1 MKVLKGVLF
10 TLLAIVLILV
20 IAFVVVINLTPR
32 QLGAQNVK
40 IDGKTIEEMGIA
52 DTKIINIYKSIKS
65 LSAPKEDKI
74 VTNKFDET
82 AEKDKSKDNFS
93 GSSLENKDDYSSI
106 ITDPVIYDTKKIVE
120 YDDVTIAY
128 IFNNVVQNASE
139 SSSEAIKALRNAKIQ
154 IKELT
159 ISLDGEKGRMR
170 IVSLVELG
178 EYKAEIENALGA
190 AKGLFK
196 VPDKVFI
203 VSEISFTVDGANGKM
218 VTTGESVYINDGKD
232 DPVTK
237 AILGVV
243 MSKVEGI
250 NSVDDLNDKVGKAV
264 SEVIFNLGG
273 IGSVAMD
280 ENIYVY
286 GMSGVKDHKL
296 SLVTHVK

>member
-82 AEKDKSKDNFS
+82 AEKDKSQDNFS

-196 VPDKVFI
+196 VPDRVFI
-203 VSEISFTVDGANGKM
+203 VSEISFAVDVTNGKM
-218 VTTGESVYINDGKD
+218 VTTGESVYINEGKD
-232 DPVTK
+232 DLVTK

-243 MSKVEGI
+243 VGKVDGI
-250 NSVDDLNDKVGKAV
+250 NSVDDLNDKVGEAV

>member
-82 AEKDKSKDNFS
+82 AEKDKLKDNFS

-159 ISLDGEKGRMR
+159 ISLDGEKG
-170 IVSLVELG
+170 
-178 EYKAEIENALGA
+178 
-190 AKGLFK
+190 
-196 VPDKVFI
+196 
-203 VSEISFTVDGANGKM
+203 
-218 VTTGESVYINDGKD
+218 
-232 DPVTK
+232 
-237 AILGVV
+237 
-243 MSKVEGI
+243 
-250 NSVDDLNDKVGKAV
+250 
-264 SEVIFNLGG
+264 
-273 IGSVAMD
+273 
-280 ENIYVY
+280 
-286 GMSGVKDHKL
+286 L
-296 SLVTHVK
+296 SLIHI